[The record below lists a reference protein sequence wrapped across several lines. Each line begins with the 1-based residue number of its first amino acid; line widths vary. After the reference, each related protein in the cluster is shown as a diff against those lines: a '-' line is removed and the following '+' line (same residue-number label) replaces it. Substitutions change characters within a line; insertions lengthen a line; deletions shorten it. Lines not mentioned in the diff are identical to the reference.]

1 MYAGN
6 QREVNV
12 NRIYADYDLETPGN
26 LADTAAIIAGEQSS
40 GTFMQL
46 EGETD
51 ELKQAYGA
59 RIESIVETGEASK
72 PSLPCRVAGRKFTRG
87 RIRLSWSLA
96 NMGPSLPNVLATVA
110 GNLFELREVSALR
123 LLDVELPPEFA
134 AAYPG
139 PRAGIGGTRKLA
151 GVPVGPLIG
160 TIIKP
165 SVGLDPLQ
173 TASLVSRLAEGGIDF
188 LKDDELQANGPHCPF
203 ADRVKAVMK
212 VVNDF
217 ADRTGKKPMYA
228 FNITGEMDE
237 MKRNADLV
245 REASGTCVM
254 VGIHSVGLPAVAALR
269 QHTDLPIHGHRN
281 GWGLFSRS
289 PDIGISFI
297 AWQKFWRIAGVDHL
311 HVNGLRNKF
320 SEDGISSIAS
330 ASQCLTPLFDGDRDF
345 RVMPVFSSGQSA
357 EQVEDT
363 YKALGSTDLI
373 YCAGGGIMGH
383 PHGPAGGI
391 RSLREAWQAAVEGIS
406 LETYAAAHPALRAA
420 VETFRSRLS

>member
-1 MYAGN
+1 
-6 QREVNV
+6 V
-12 NRIYADYDLETPGN
+12 NRIYAEYDLETPCD
-26 LADTAAIIAGEQSS
+26 LAGTAAIIAGEQSS
-40 GTFMQL
+40 GTFMKL
-46 EGETD
+46 EAETD
-51 ELKQAYGA
+51 ALKEAYGA
-59 RIESIVETGEASK
+59 RIESIVATGEFDK
-72 PSLPCRVAGRKFTRG
+72 PSLPCKIAGKKFTRG

-123 LLDVELPPEFA
+123 LLDVEFPQEFA
-134 AAYPG
+134 QTYAG
-139 PRAGIGGTRKLA
+139 PQAGIDGTRLLA
-151 GVPVGPLIG
+151 GVPKGPLIG

-165 SVGLDPLQ
+165 SVGLSPAE
-173 TASLVSRLAEGGIDF
+173 TASLVAQLAKGGIDF

-203 ADRVKAVMK
+203 AERVKAVTE
-212 VVNDF
+212 VLNDF

-245 REASGTCVM
+245 RDAGGTCVM
-254 VGIHSVGLPAVAALR
+254 VGIHSVGLPSVTQLR
-269 QHTDLPIHGHRN
+269 RHTDLPIHGHRN

-320 SEDGISSIAS
+320 SEDGASSIAS
-330 ASQCLTPLFDGDRDF
+330 ARQCLTPLFTGSKDF

-363 YKALGSTDLI
+363 YQALHSTDLI

-383 PHGPAGGI
+383 PHGLEGGI
-391 RSLREAWQAAVEGIS
+391 SSLREAWQAAVDGVS
-406 LETYAAAHPALRAA
+406 LEAYSATHPALRAA
-420 VETFRSRLS
+420 VETFRSRLA

>member
-1 MYAGN
+1 M
-6 QREVNV
+6 
-12 NRIYADYDLETPGN
+12 NRIYAEYDLETPRD
-26 LADTAAIIAGEQSS
+26 LAGAAAIIAGEQSS
-40 GTFMQL
+40 GTFMKL
-46 EGETD
+46 EAETD
-51 ELKQAYGA
+51 ALKEAYGA
-59 RIESIVETGEASK
+59 RIESIVATGEFDK
-72 PSLPCRVAGRKFTRG
+72 PSLPCKIAGKKFTRG

-123 LLDVELPPEFA
+123 LLDVEFPQEFA
-134 AAYPG
+134 QTYAG
-139 PRAGIGGTRKLA
+139 PQAGIDGTRLLA
-151 GVPVGPLIG
+151 GVPKGPLIG

-165 SVGLDPLQ
+165 SVGLSPAE
-173 TASLVSRLAEGGIDF
+173 TASLVAQLAKGGIDF

-203 ADRVKAVMK
+203 AERVKAVTE
-212 VVNDF
+212 VLNDF

-245 REASGTCVM
+245 RDAGGTCVM
-254 VGIHSVGLPAVAALR
+254 VGIHSVGLPSVTQLR
-269 QHTDLPIHGHRN
+269 RHTDLPIHGHRN

-320 SEDGISSIAS
+320 SEDGASSIAS
-330 ASQCLTPLFDGDRDF
+330 ARQCLTPLFTGPKDF

-363 YKALGSTDLI
+363 YQALHSTDLI

-383 PHGPAGGI
+383 PHGLEGGI
-391 RSLREAWQAAVEGIS
+391 SSLREAWQAAVDGVS
-406 LETYAAAHPALRAA
+406 LEAYSATHPALRAA
-420 VETFRSRLS
+420 VETFRSRLA

>member
-1 MYAGN
+1 M
-6 QREVNV
+6 
-12 NRIYADYDLETPGN
+12 NRIYAEYDLETPCD
-26 LADTAAIIAGEQSS
+26 LAGTAAIIAGEQSS
-40 GTFMQL
+40 GTFMKL
-46 EGETD
+46 EAETD
-51 ELKQAYGA
+51 ALKEAYGA
-59 RIESIVETGEASK
+59 RIESIVATGEFDK
-72 PSLPCRVAGRKFTRG
+72 PSLPCKIAGKKFTRG

-123 LLDVELPPEFA
+123 LLDVEFPQEFA
-134 AAYPG
+134 QTYAG
-139 PRAGIGGTRKLA
+139 PQAGIDGTRLLA
-151 GVPVGPLIG
+151 GVPKGPLIG

-165 SVGLDPLQ
+165 SVGLSPAE
-173 TASLVSRLAEGGIDF
+173 TASLVAQLAKGGIDF
-188 LKDDELQANGPHCPF
+188 LKDDELQANGPHCHF
-203 ADRVKAVMK
+203 AERVKAVTE
-212 VVNDF
+212 VLNDF

-245 REASGTCVM
+245 RDAGGTCVM
-254 VGIHSVGLPAVAALR
+254 VGIHSVGLPSVTQLR
-269 QHTDLPIHGHRN
+269 RHTDLPIHGHRN

-320 SEDGISSIAS
+320 SEDGASSIAS
-330 ASQCLTPLFDGDRDF
+330 ARQCLTPLFTGPKDF

-363 YKALGSTDLI
+363 YQALHSTDLI

-383 PHGPAGGI
+383 PHGLEGGI
-391 RSLREAWQAAVEGIS
+391 SSLREAWQAAVDGVS
-406 LETYAAAHPALRAA
+406 LEAYSATHPALRAA
-420 VETFRSRLS
+420 VETFRSRLA

>member
-1 MYAGN
+1 MS
-6 QREVNV
+6 
-12 NRIYADYDLETPGN
+12 RIYAEYDLETPCD
-26 LADTAAIIAGEQSS
+26 LAGTAAIIAGEQSS
-40 GTFMQL
+40 GTFMKL
-46 EGETD
+46 EAETD
-51 ELKQAYGA
+51 ALKEAYGA
-59 RIESIVETGEASK
+59 RIESIVATGEFDK
-72 PSLPCRVAGRKFTRG
+72 PSLPCKIAGKKFTRG

-123 LLDVELPPEFA
+123 LLDVEFPQEFA
-134 AAYPG
+134 QTYAG
-139 PRAGIGGTRKLA
+139 PQAGIDGTRLLA
-151 GVPVGPLIG
+151 GVPKGPLIG

-165 SVGLDPLQ
+165 SVGLSPAE
-173 TASLVSRLAEGGIDF
+173 TASLVAQLAKGGIDF

-203 ADRVKAVMK
+203 AERVKAVTE
-212 VVNDF
+212 VLNDF

-245 REASGTCVM
+245 RDAGGTCVM
-254 VGIHSVGLPAVAALR
+254 VGIHSVGLPSVTQLR
-269 QHTDLPIHGHRN
+269 RHTDLPIHGHRN

-320 SEDGISSIAS
+320 SEDGASSIAS
-330 ASQCLTPLFDGDRDF
+330 ARQCLTPLFTGLKDF

-363 YKALGSTDLI
+363 YQALHSTDLI

-383 PHGPAGGI
+383 PHGLEGGI
-391 RSLREAWQAAVEGIS
+391 SSLREAWQAAVDGVS
-406 LETYAAAHPALRAA
+406 LEAYSATHPALRAA
-420 VETFRSRLS
+420 VETFRSRLA

>member
-1 MYAGN
+1 M
-6 QREVNV
+6 
-12 NRIYADYDLETPGN
+12 NRIYADYDLETPGK

-59 RIESIVETGEASK
+59 RVESIVETGETNA
-72 PSLPCRVAGRKFTRG
+72 PSLPCRVAGTKFTRG

-96 NMGPSLPNVLATVA
+96 NMGTSLPNVLATVA

-123 LLDVELPPEFA
+123 LLDVEFPPEFA

-139 PRAGIGGTRKLA
+139 PRAGIAGTRALA
-151 GVPVGPLIG
+151 GVAVGPMIG

-165 SVGLDPLQ
+165 SVGLDPAQ
-173 TASLVSRLAEGGIDF
+173 TASLVSRLAEGGIDL

-203 ADRVKAVMK
+203 ADRVEAVMK
-212 VVNDF
+212 VLNDF

-245 REASGTCVM
+245 RDAGGTCVM

-289 PDIGISFI
+289 RDIGISFI

-320 SEDGISSIAS
+320 SEDGASSIAS

-406 LETYAAAHPALRAA
+406 LETYAATHPALHAA